1 MGAILLENGTIID
14 GSGRE
19 RFRGHVLIEDGKI
32 SEVISGS
39 LEPRRA
45 ATVVDAQ
52 GCIVCPGFIDMHSHS
67 DWLLCLEENPDL
79 LKCLIEQGITTV
91 VAGNCGFSP
100 APYKEKN
107 FFQFGQFTPL
117 LVRVPEFTWET
128 MDDFLLRLEE
138 IGPCLNIAELAG
150 HASIRFAA
158 AETLRGRMKED
169 ELAWCLDLLSK
180 SLDQGACGLSFGLGY
195 EPGMYSPLDE
205 IEAFTQ
211 IAKEK
216 GKPVTVHL
224 KALSAL
230 SPTYPITTLTPHNLK
245 ALAEMLD
252 VARKT
257 GARLQLSHFIFVGR
271 NSLWT
276 ADRAISMVEQARS
289 DGVDVMFDAFPY
301 TCGNTTIT
309 VVLPHWFLKRGAE
322 AYRNP
327 WLKLRLRLELEAG
340 FRLVGF
346 MYHDFQVMDAAIP
359 GSDDL
364 NGLRITEIARKWGM
378 SPFNTLLRLCEKSG
392 GGTLMLFHAYSGEPG
407 REDVIERVL
416 SHELCLFETDAVI
429 KDKGYPNPS
438 AMGAFPRI
446 LGPLAR
452 DRKLFTLEQAIR
464 RSTSESAQRFNIR
477 DRGEIAP
484 GKAAD
489 IVVFDPAVISDTP
502 PAGIT
507 PSGRPAGIRNV
518 FINGKSVVS
527 QGLMTANHRAGM
539 VIRT

>member
-1 MGAILLENGTIID
+1 
-14 GSGRE
+14 
-19 RFRGHVLIEDGKI
+19 
-32 SEVISGS
+32 
-39 LEPRRA
+39 
-45 ATVVDAQ
+45 
-52 GCIVCPGFIDMHSHS
+52 
-67 DWLLCLEENPDL
+67 
-79 LKCLIEQGITTV
+79 
-91 VAGNCGFSP
+91 
-100 APYKEKN
+100 
-107 FFQFGQFTPL
+107 
-117 LVRVPEFTWET
+117 
-128 MDDFLLRLEE
+128 
-138 IGPCLNIAELAG
+138 
-150 HASIRFAA
+150 
-158 AETLRGRMKED
+158 
-169 ELAWCLDLLSK
+169 
-180 SLDQGACGLSFGLGY
+180 
-195 EPGMYSPLDE
+195 
-205 IEAFTQ
+205 
-211 IAKEK
+211 
-216 GKPVTVHL
+216 
-224 KALSAL
+224 
-230 SPTYPITTLTPHNLK
+230 
-245 ALAEMLD
+245 
-252 VARKT
+252 
-257 GARLQLSHFIFVGR
+257 
-271 NSLWT
+271 
-276 ADRAISMVEQARS
+276 MVEQARS

-346 MYHDFQVMDAAIP
+346 MYNDFQVMDAAIP

-364 NGLRITEIARKWGM
+364 NGLRVTEIARKWGM

-392 GGTLMLFHAYSGEPG
+392 GGTLVLFHAYSGEPG

-464 RSTSESAQRFNIR
+464 RSTLESAQRFNIR

-518 FINGKSVVS
+518 FINGISVVS

>member
-1 MGAILLENGTIID
+1 MGTILLKDGTIID

-19 RFRGHVLIEDGKI
+19 RFKGHVLIQDGKI
-32 SEVISGS
+32 SDVIPGS
-39 LEPRRA
+39 IEPPPA
-45 ATVVDAQ
+45 STVVNAQ

-67 DWLLCLEENPDL
+67 DWLLCLAENPDL
-79 LKCLIEQGITTV
+79 MKCLIEQGITTI

-100 APYKEKN
+100 APYREKS
-107 FFQFGQFTPL
+107 FSRFGQFTPL
-117 LVRVPEFTWET
+117 LVRVPDFTWET
-128 MDDFLLRLEE
+128 MDAFLSRLEE

-158 AETLRGRMKED
+158 ADTLRGRMKQD
-169 ELAWCLDLLSK
+169 ELAGCLDLLSQ

-205 IEAFTQ
+205 IEAFTRVT
-211 IAKEK
+211 KGK

-230 SPTYPITTLTPHNLK
+230 SPTYPITTFTPHNLK
-245 ALAEMLD
+245 ALSEMLN

-257 GARLQLSHFIFVGR
+257 GVRLQISHFIFVGR
-271 NSLWT
+271 NSFWS
-276 ADRAISMVEQARS
+276 ADRAISMVELARS

-346 MYHDFQVMDAAIP
+346 MYRDFQVMDAAIP
-359 GSDDL
+359 GSEDL
-364 NGLRITEIARKWGM
+364 NGLRITDIAGKWGM
-378 SPFNTLLRLCEKSG
+378 SPFNTLLRLCEMSG
-392 GGTLMLFHAYSGEPG
+392 GGTLVLFHAYSGEPG

-429 KDKGYPNPS
+429 KGKGYPNPS

-446 LGPLAR
+446 LGFHAR

-464 RSTSESAQRFNIR
+464 RSTSESARRFNIK

-489 IVVFDPAVISDTP
+489 IVVFDPAVISDAP
-502 PAGIT
+502 PADVT
-507 PSGRPAGIRNV
+507 PSGRPAGICNV
-518 FINGKSVVS
+518 FINGKCVVS
-527 QGLMTANHRAGM
+527 QGLMTADHRAGM